1 MSEESNSKEKSYFRL
16 HVDVLAEV
24 VRAMNTKD
32 RGNMLPDCA
41 KNVKVLV
48 CDDVLEIV
56 HKSEAA
62 INREICMSRPYLL
75 ILAKEVIS
83 AAKDFDPHIDY
94 DNAKGFISSR
104 FKKCVRIICLL
115 LMYLRFLTMSL

>member
-1 MSEESNSKEKSYFRL
+1 MSKESNSKEKSYFKL

-32 RGNMLPDCA
+32 RGNMLSDCA
-41 KNVKVLV
+41 KNVKVQV

-56 HKSEAA
+56 HKSRAA

-75 ILAKEVIS
+75 ILAKEVTS
-83 AAKDFDPHIDY
+83 ASKAFDPHIDY